1 MIYLFLIMMEVV
13 EMLKVAIWAK
23 ITVYNVMKKE
33 IYVKYVKKDISQIEM
48 EVVHILIIVRYLYN
62 SFF

>member
-1 MIYLFLIMMEVV
+1 MEVV
-13 EMLKVAIWAK
+13 EMLKDAFWAK